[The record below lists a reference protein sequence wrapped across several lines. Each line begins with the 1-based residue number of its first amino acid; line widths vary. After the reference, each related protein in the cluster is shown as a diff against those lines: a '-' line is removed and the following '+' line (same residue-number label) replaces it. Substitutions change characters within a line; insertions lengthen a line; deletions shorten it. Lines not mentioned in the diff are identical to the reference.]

1 MKKQQPQISE
11 DKILE
16 ASWELLGEE
25 GLEKF
30 SLRRLADRIGIQA
43 PSLYWY
49 FKSKQDLYQ
58 RLANQ
63 VSKIILEEFH
73 AEGDWKAQLAELA
86 ITVRAVLSRYP
97 CSTQLMMMTLPH
109 EPDMIRFTNRMLLCV
124 ESTPLEEEQKMQVVT
139 TLVNY
144 VFYFVLDKYQHDRNV
159 DLIVKE
165 HGAGALPGEEMVR
178 LLNSMSE
185 ADAGL
190 FRRMFSKGI
199 YELMGTDTAFEFGLE
214 LILLGI
220 EQVIKRSVEHA
231 SHGD

>member
-25 GLEKF
+25 GIEKL
-30 SLRRLADRIGIQA
+30 SMRRLADRLGIQA

-49 FKSKQDLYQ
+49 FKSKQKLYQ

-73 AEGDWKAQLAELA
+73 AEGDWKEQLTELA
-86 ITVRAVLSRYP
+86 VTIRSVLSRYP

-109 EPDMIRFTNRMLLCV
+109 EPDIIRFTNQMLLCV
-124 ESTPLEEEQKMQVVT
+124 ESTPLKQEQKMQVVT

-144 VFYFVLDKYQHDRNV
+144 VYYFVLDNYQHERSV
-159 DLIVKE
+159 SEIVKDQ
-165 HGAGALPGEEMVR
+165 GAAPGEEVAQ
-178 LLNSMSE
+178 LLDTMGE
-185 ADAGL
+185 TDVGL
-190 FRRMFSKGI
+190 FRRMFTNGLF
-199 YELMGTDTAFEFGLE
+199 ELMGTDRAFEFGLR

-220 EQVIKRSVEHA
+220 EQVIKEQEE
-231 SHGD
+231 

>member
-16 ASWELLGEE
+16 ASWELLGDE
-25 GLEKF
+25 GIEKF
-30 SLRRLADRIGIQA
+30 SLRRLANRLGIQA

-73 AEGDWKAQLAELA
+73 SEGNWKEQLTGLA
-86 ITVRAVLSRYP
+86 VTIRSVLSRYP

-109 EPDMIRFTNRMLLCV
+109 EPDIIRYTNRMLLCV
-124 ESTPLEEEQKMQVVT
+124 ESTPLGQEQKIQAVLSLT
-139 TLVNY
+139 NY
-144 VFYFVLDKYQHDRNV
+144 VYFFVLDDYQHQRNV
-159 DLIVKE
+159 SAILEKQGDL
-165 HGAGALPGEEMVR
+165 PDGEMIG
-178 LLNSMSE
+178 LLDTMSE
-185 ADAGL
+185 SDAGL
-190 FRRMFSKGI
+190 FRRMFKNG
-199 YELMGTDTAFEFGLE
+199 LFKVMGSDGAFEFGLK

-220 EQVIKRSVEHA
+220 EQVIKEQEK
-231 SHGD
+231 

>member
-16 ASWELLGEE
+16 TSWELLGDE
-25 GLEKF
+25 GIEKF
-30 SLRRLADRIGIQA
+30 SMRRLADRLGIQA

-49 FKSKQDLYQ
+49 FKSKQNLYQ

-73 AEGDWKAQLAELA
+73 SEGDWKEQLTGLA
-86 ITVRAVLSRYP
+86 VTVRNVLSRYP

-109 EPDMIRFTNRMLLCV
+109 EPDIIRFTNRMLLCV
-124 ESTPLEEEQKMQVVT
+124 ESTPLEQEQKMQVVT

-144 VFYFVLDKYQHDRNV
+144 VFYFVLDDYQHERNV
-159 DLIVKE
+159 SAILKDQI
-165 HGAGALPGEEMVR
+165 APGEELIR
-178 LLNSMSE
+178 LLDSMNESE
-185 ADAGL
+185 AGL
-190 FRRMFSKGI
+190 FRRMFTNGLF
-199 YELMGTDTAFEFGLE
+199 ELMGTDRAFEFGLK

-220 EQVIKRSVEHA
+220 EQVIKEQEK
-231 SHGD
+231 